1 MLSYDGLI
9 ARSLERGMPAGKLR
23 GAVREYI
30 QILALKALYAAPRA
44 EGLAFLGGTALRF
57 GYDLPRFSED
67 LDFDVRDFSFREW
80 KLLLEETAQALSR
93 QGLSLEMRASEKG
106 SLLSGDMRLQGAL
119 KAYRIS
125 ENKNEKLKIKLEAN
139 RPRYPVAI
147 DPRVISGY
155 GEMFPAPFA
164 ASNLIM
170 AEKIL
175 ALLNRELGRDVYDLF
190 FMADKK
196 WRPDARILSA
206 KGVAEDTQ
214 DVIASRLKFF
224 GSAKLSVMAK
234 RLEPFLF
241 KPEQADLVAK
251 APTLLPDALEYLKD
265 GGIF

>member
-80 KLLLEETAQALSR
+80 KLLLEETSQALSR

-106 SLLSGDMRLQGAL
+106 SLLSGDMRLKG
-119 KAYRIS
+119 
-125 ENKNEKLKIKLEAN
+125 
-139 RPRYPVAI
+139 
-147 DPRVISGY
+147 
-155 GEMFPAPFA
+155 
-164 ASNLIM
+164 
-170 AEKIL
+170 
-175 ALLNRELGRDVYDLF
+175 
-190 FMADKK
+190 
-196 WRPDARILSA
+196 ARILSA
-206 KGVAEDTQ
+206 KGVAGDTQ

-241 KPEQADLVAK
+241 KPEQASLVAK
-251 APTLLPDALEYLKD
+251 APTLLPDALEYLKG